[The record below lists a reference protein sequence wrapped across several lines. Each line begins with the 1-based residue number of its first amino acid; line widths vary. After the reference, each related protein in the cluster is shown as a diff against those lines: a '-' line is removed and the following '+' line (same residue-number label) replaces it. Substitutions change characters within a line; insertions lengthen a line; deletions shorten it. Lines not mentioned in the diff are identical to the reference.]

1 MAVRVLTMLLEGAL
15 VEQLE
20 AEGTV
25 EVLRVPLLAHSSDAF
40 ASDWFLAAVAE
51 SSPGGMVVD
60 FTVGLTL
67 VLKVVPPWKGNSTN
81 LAREAFWVP
90 LGIDGCDEAL
100 HDGLVTATTARSK
113 LLIVALSAE
122 CLAVFLVE
130 PLCPK
135 MLAT

>member
-1 MAVRVLTMLLEGAL
+1 MEPHPTQGFYNTILEI
-15 VEQLE
+15 
-20 AEGTV
+20 
-25 EVLRVPLLAHSSDAF
+25 PLLIKH
-40 ASDWFLAAVAE
+40 LAY
-51 SSPGGMVVD
+51 
-60 FTVGLTL
+60 
-67 VLKVVPPWKGNSTN
+67 